1 MVRFLI
7 IIFIFKL
14 GNILIISFLGIR
26 YSNGPLGL
34 ILDLFEFCYLV
45 WAQSKS
51 PRGPTFIK
59 VSSSPSSTKNRF

>member
-1 MVRFLI
+1 MVRFLL

-14 GNILIISFLGIR
+14 GNILIIWFLGIR
-26 YSNGPLGL
+26 YSYGPLDL
-34 ILDLFEFCYLV
+34 ILVLFEFCFLV

-59 VSSSPSSTKNRF
+59 VSRGSSSTKNRF